1 MLTDK
6 TGHTVIANNGIQFDN
21 SGKFYDSLEDYKN
34 GKVSSDIVDGRFSVA
49 KTYYRAITF
58 ALTPSAAKAD
68 EFLGNDLAGTNTT
81 ANTVTYLQPVIVV
94 TNIATAN
101 IKGITTTTATP
112 SNDDSLKRANGSDIV
127 SKYNSQNFGSI
138 VADGGISY
146 GTSYYDSE
154 DAWLHD
160 TASQNVKANKF
171 LKSGDYYR
179 TITFKLI
186 PNALLANNLSTYLSI
201 DKIQMELFPT
211 LS

>member
-1 MLTDK
+1 LINVEQNAATAKIISSTVNADTSVNDVPESTGNMLTDK

-112 SNDDSLKRANGSDIV
+112 SNDDSLKS
-127 SKYNSQNFGSI
+127 
-138 VADGGISY
+138 
-146 GTSYYDSE
+146 
-154 DAWLHD
+154 
-160 TASQNVKANKF
+160 
-171 LKSGDYYR
+171 
-179 TITFKLI
+179 
-186 PNALLANNLSTYLSI
+186 
-201 DKIQMELFPT
+201 
-211 LS
+211 